1 MTIWILNKK
10 KTTLTWRSQR
20 AISQMSG
27 DNRHRVKI
35 TKQLEVPMRD
45 GVNLGA
51 FRVSPDEPG
60 KKFPAIVEMN
70 PYRKDDAP
78 YTRDIL
84 RSQYLFAENGY
95 HVLRADI
102 RGVGASEGSSVEMW
116 HPTERKDAYDLVE
129 WVASQ
134 PWCDGNVGMWGSSYG
149 GNTSYYAAAEGAPH
163 LKAIIPMHCADDTY
177 LAQYRGGCLRPFL
190 FDHYAPLMTARNFC
204 PPIPSVSTEKWIDIW
219 DQHVK
224 NNVPWSIAF
233 LQNQTDGKFWKARSL
248 VEYDRIKCAAF
259 IIDGWQDWHATA
271 GLNIYQKIKCPKKIL
286 IGPWSHFGGSQVG
299 NSGPPPDTAVPGPGV
314 DYLRECK
321 KWFDYWLKGIE
332 NNVDKEPP
340 VTIFVRKYTTP
351 STYQVRENGGYRY
364 ENEWPLLRAKNQS
377 FYFSPKGELKTSVEN
392 LESGD
397 LMESYA
403 YNPVVGIMA
412 EPRAGQSEF
421 RTALDQRADELN
433 SLVFTSEL
441 LETDIEVTGQPHATL
456 YASST
461 ADVTLF
467 CVKLCDVAT
476 DGTSALVTMGKMN
489 ATHRESQEELSPLE
503 PGRIYE
509 LQLDLK
515 ACSYVFS
522 KGHRIR
528 VDISSSDVPDAW
540 PTPKLCTNSIHMGKH
555 RASRI
560 VLPVVEHPDNGLQ
573 EPDLLVSKLVP
584 FSEEGWKSFV
594 AKPDYNFTQD
604 FINGLATISATKIT
618 EEGLD
623 EVTQIKCKDIY
634 SLRIPINDPAKSST
648 KALSD
653 YTIVMRDL
661 EIEVSTQTVLL
672 GNERTYHLLVE
683 VEGRVNGKLHFNR
696 SWNVSV
702 PRALN

>member
-1 MTIWILNKK
+1 MATENY
-10 KTTLTWRSQR
+10 
-20 AISQMSG
+20 
-27 DNRHRVKI
+27 RVKI
-35 TKQLEVPMRD
+35 IKQVEVPMRD

-78 YTRDIL
+78 YTKEIL

-102 RGVGASEGSSVEMW
+102 RGVGASEGNSVEMW
-116 HPTERKDAYDLVE
+116 HPVERKDAYDLVE

-190 FDHYAPLMTARNFC
+190 FLHYAPLMSARNFS
-204 PPIPSVSTEKWIDIW
+204 PPIPSVSTEKWIEIW

-224 NNVPWSIAF
+224 NNVPWSVAF
-233 LQNQTDGKFWKARSL
+233 LQNQTDGSFWKARSL
-248 VEYDRIKCAAF
+248 LEYDKIKCATF

-271 GLNIYQKIKCPKKIL
+271 GLNIFQKISCPKKIL

-299 NSGPPPDTAVPGPGV
+299 NSGPPPDSAVPGPGV

-332 NNVDKEPP
+332 NNVEKEPR
-340 VTIFVRKYTTP
+340 VTVFVRKYTQP
-351 STYQVRENGGYRY
+351 STYQIRENGNYRH
-364 ENEWPLLRAKNQS
+364 ESEWPLLRSKNRS
-377 FYFSPKGELKTSVEN
+377 FFLAPE
-392 LESGD
+392 GD
-397 LMESYA
+397 LKGSASQSEVDRVEGYA

-421 RTALDQRADELN
+421 RTALDQRPDELS
-433 SLVFTSEL
+433 SLVFSSEPL
-441 LETDIEVTGQPHATL
+441 DADIEVTGQPRAIL

-461 ADVTLF
+461 ARVTLF

-476 DGTSALVTMGKMN
+476 DGTSVLVTLGKMN
-489 ATHRESQEELSPLE
+489 ATHRNSQVELSPLE
-503 PGRIYE
+503 PGKIYE
-509 LQLDLK
+509 IRLDMK
-515 ACSYVFS
+515 ACSYVFE

-528 VDISSSDVPDAW
+528 VDISSSDFPDAW
-540 PTPKLCTNSIHMGKH
+540 PTPELCTNSIHISK
-555 RASRI
+555 SNPSQVILPI
-560 VLPVVEHPDNGLQ
+560 VENPVNGLP
-573 EPDLLVSKLVP
+573 EPDLLVSKLTP

-594 AKPDYNFTQD
+594 KKPDYNFTQD
-604 FINGLATISATKIT
+604 FINGLASISATKIT

-623 EVTQIKCKDIY
+623 EETQIKCRDVY
-634 SLRIPINDPAKSST
+634 SMTIPTNDPAKTST
-648 KALSD
+648 KAFSD
-653 YTIVMRDL
+653 YTIVMRDM
-661 EIEVSTQTVLL
+661 EIEVSTQTLLL
-672 GNERTYHLLVE
+672 GNSTTYHLLVE
-683 VEGRVNGKLHFNR
+683 VEGRVNQKLHFSR
-696 SWNVSV
+696 SWNISV

>member
-1 MTIWILNKK
+1 
-10 KTTLTWRSQR
+10 
-20 AISQMSG
+20 MSESK
-27 DNRHRVKI
+27 NYRVKV
-35 TKQLEVPMRD
+35 TKDLNVPMRD
-45 GVNLGA
+45 GINLAA

-78 YTRDIL
+78 YTRDML
-84 RSQYLFAENGY
+84 RAQYFFAENGY

-116 HPTERKDAYDLVE
+116 HPIERKDSYDFVE

-190 FDHYAPLMTARNFC
+190 FDHYAPLMTARNFS
-204 PPIPSVSTEKWIDIW
+204 PPIPSVSAENWISIW
-219 DQHVK
+219 DNHVK
-224 NNVPWSIAF
+224 NNVPWSVAF
-233 LQNQTDGKFWKARSL
+233 IQNQTDGKFWRARSL
-248 VEYDRIKCAAF
+248 LEYDKIKCATF

-299 NSGPPPDTAVPGPGV
+299 NSGPPPDSAIPGPGV

-321 KWFDYWLKGIE
+321 KWFDYWLKGVE
-332 NNVDKEPP
+332 NNVLKEPP
-340 VTIFVRKYTTP
+340 VSIFVRRYTNP
-351 STYQVRENGGYRY
+351 SSYQVRENGSYRWEEDWPLSRSKEEQFYFATKGQLKRSDEYLDVNEAVESYRY
-364 ENEWPLLRAKNQS
+364 
-377 FYFSPKGELKTSVEN
+377 
-392 LESGD
+392 
-397 LMESYA
+397 
-403 YNPVVGIMA
+403 NPAVGIMS

-421 RTALDQRADELN
+421 RTALDQRLDELH
-433 SLVFTSEL
+433 SIVYTSEPL
-441 LETDIEVTGQPHATL
+441 DSDTEITGQPRAIL

-461 ADVTLF
+461 ARVTLF
-467 CVKLCDVAT
+467 CVKLCDVAP
-476 DGTSALVTMGKMN
+476 DGTSALVTLGKMN
-489 ATHRESQEELSPLE
+489 ATHRESQENLTALE
-503 PGRIYE
+503 PGKIYE
-509 LQLDLK
+509 IKIDLK
-515 ACSYVFS
+515 ACSFVFE

-528 VDISSSDVPDAW
+528 VDVSSSDVPDAW
-540 PTPKLCTNSIHMGKH
+540 PTPEMCTNSIHSGKLH
-555 RASRI
+555 PSHI
-560 VLPVVEHPDNGLQ
+560 LLPIIENPDNGLP

-584 FSEEGWKSFV
+584 YSEEGWKSFV
-594 AKPDYNFTQD
+594 SRPEYNFTQD
-604 FINGLATISATKIT
+604 FINGLCTISATKIT

-623 EVTQIKCKDIY
+623 EDTFIKCKDIY
-634 SLRIPINDPAKSST
+634 SMTIPTNNPSKTST

-653 YTIVMRDL
+653 YTIIMNEL
-661 EIEVSTQTVLL
+661 EIQVTTQTILL
-672 GNERTYHLLVE
+672 GNLTTYHLLVE